1 MSENKFKKIM
11 EILEKVIKI
20 NAVKGTKI
28 VADLDHNG
36 LHVYDVNN
44 DCKSIIDDTVTH
56 RIYFGELWDNEFDNL
71 VSEMNK
77 ALDQYLV

>member
-20 NAVKGTKI
+20 NAVKGTRI
-28 VADLDHNG
+28 VATLYKNSLHICDGDNG
-36 LHVYDVNN
+36 CEPL
-44 DCKSIIDDTVTH
+44 IEEGT
-56 RIYFGELWDNEFDNL
+56 IYFEEYWDNEFEDL
-71 VSEMNK
+71 IFKMNK